1 MMPHPSNKDGTRA
14 GIVDAPLNFLFV
26 FFRML
31 TGWLNKLNDSTL
43 VCKCGFPDENKL
55 SEKPVNVD
63 S

>member
-1 MMPHPSNKDGTRA
+1 MMLHPSNKDGTRA

-26 FFRML
+26 FFRTL

-55 SEKPVNVD
+55 SE
-63 S
+63 